1 LHIYVSC
8 WKCTRKGFLLDEITH
23 AGGRLIKEVLLTFIN
38 QNITLLTDKKYT
50 VRRLTMNTL
59 TLKVPDVLNTQLNS
73 YARQKGLS
81 KSEIV
86 RMALSE
92 YFSKDNITFEGSI
105 LDLSEDLAGSIE
117 APSDIS
123 INKDYLEGYGT

>member
-1 LHIYVSC
+1 
-8 WKCTRKGFLLDEITH
+8 
-23 AGGRLIKEVLLTFIN
+23 
-38 QNITLLTDKKYT
+38 
-50 VRRLTMNTL
+50 MNTL

-86 RMALSE
+86 RIALSE

-123 INKDYLEGYGT
+123 VNKDYLEGYGA

>member
-1 LHIYVSC
+1 
-8 WKCTRKGFLLDEITH
+8 
-23 AGGRLIKEVLLTFIN
+23 
-38 QNITLLTDKKYT
+38 LTDKKYT

-86 RMALSE
+86 RIALSE

-123 INKDYLEGYGT
+123 VNKDYLEGYGA

>member
-1 LHIYVSC
+1 MS
-8 WKCTRKGFLLDEITH
+8 
-23 AGGRLIKEVLLTFIN
+23 
-38 QNITLLTDKKYT
+38 
-50 VRRLTMNTL
+50 TL
-59 TLKVPDVLNTQLNS
+59 TLKVPDVLNTQLNN

-86 RMALSE
+86 RIALSE
-92 YFSKDNITFEGSI
+92 YFSRDKITFERSI

-123 INKDYLEGYGT
+123 INKDYLEGYGA

>member
-1 LHIYVSC
+1 MS
-8 WKCTRKGFLLDEITH
+8 
-23 AGGRLIKEVLLTFIN
+23 
-38 QNITLLTDKKYT
+38 
-50 VRRLTMNTL
+50 TL
-59 TLKVPDVLNTQLNS
+59 TLKVPDVLNAQLNS
-73 YARQKGLS
+73 YAKQKGLS

-92 YFSKDNITFEGSI
+92 YFSRDNIPFEGSI

-123 INKDYLEGYGT
+123 SNKDYLEGYGA

>member
-1 LHIYVSC
+1 MS
-8 WKCTRKGFLLDEITH
+8 
-23 AGGRLIKEVLLTFIN
+23 
-38 QNITLLTDKKYT
+38 
-50 VRRLTMNTL
+50 TL

-73 YARQKGLS
+73 YAKQKGLS

-86 RMALSE
+86 RIALSE
-92 YFSKDNITFEGSI
+92 YFSRDNISFEGSI

-123 INKDYLEGYGT
+123 INKDYLEGYCA

>member
-1 LHIYVSC
+1 
-8 WKCTRKGFLLDEITH
+8 
-23 AGGRLIKEVLLTFIN
+23 LTFIN

-86 RMALSE
+86 RIALSE

-123 INKDYLEGYGT
+123 VNKDYLEGYGA

>member
-1 LHIYVSC
+1 MMS
-8 WKCTRKGFLLDEITH
+8 
-23 AGGRLIKEVLLTFIN
+23 
-38 QNITLLTDKKYT
+38 
-50 VRRLTMNTL
+50 TL
-59 TLKVPDVLNTQLNS
+59 TLKVPDVLNAQLKS
-73 YARQKGLS
+73 YAKQKGLS

-92 YFSKDNITFEGSI
+92 YFSRDNIPFEGSI

-123 INKDYLEGYGT
+123 SNKDYLEGYGA

>member
-1 LHIYVSC
+1 
-8 WKCTRKGFLLDEITH
+8 
-23 AGGRLIKEVLLTFIN
+23 LTFIN

>member
-1 LHIYVSC
+1 
-8 WKCTRKGFLLDEITH
+8 
-23 AGGRLIKEVLLTFIN
+23 
-38 QNITLLTDKKYT
+38 
-50 VRRLTMNTL
+50 MNTL

>member
-1 LHIYVSC
+1 MS
-8 WKCTRKGFLLDEITH
+8 
-23 AGGRLIKEVLLTFIN
+23 
-38 QNITLLTDKKYT
+38 
-50 VRRLTMNTL
+50 TL
-59 TLKVPDVLNTQLNS
+59 TLKVPDVLNAQLNS
-73 YARQKGLS
+73 YAKQKGLS

-92 YFSKDNITFEGSI
+92 YFSRDNIPFEGSI

-123 INKDYLEGYGT
+123 SNKDYLAGYGA

>member
-1 LHIYVSC
+1 
-8 WKCTRKGFLLDEITH
+8 
-23 AGGRLIKEVLLTFIN
+23 
-38 QNITLLTDKKYT
+38 LTDKKYT

>member
-1 LHIYVSC
+1 MS
-8 WKCTRKGFLLDEITH
+8 
-23 AGGRLIKEVLLTFIN
+23 
-38 QNITLLTDKKYT
+38 
-50 VRRLTMNTL
+50 TL

-73 YARQKGLS
+73 YAKQKGLS

-86 RMALSE
+86 RIALLE
-92 YFSKDNITFEGSI
+92 YFSRDDTKIEGSI

-123 INKDYLEGYGT
+123 INKDYLEEYGA